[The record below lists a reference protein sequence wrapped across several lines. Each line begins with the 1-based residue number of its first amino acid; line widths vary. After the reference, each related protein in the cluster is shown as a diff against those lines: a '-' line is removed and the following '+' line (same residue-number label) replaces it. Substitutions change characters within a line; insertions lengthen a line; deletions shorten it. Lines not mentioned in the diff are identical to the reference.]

1 MFFCSKIEKS
11 KNFENSHENT
21 QKTSYKMSLSSC
33 EIREQ
38 ITPKGDGNDVLFF
51 LISLD

>member
-38 ITPKGDGNDVLFF
+38 ITPKGDGNHTYHLYFRF
-51 LISLD
+51 